1 MANPNA
7 IWPDVN
13 VALWAPTKRSFHLYA
28 QMLGKMRVALSPA
41 QPNWMFTALY
51 LTARGITT
59 GPIPW
64 HGTSVEGSIDVF
76 SSEMIVARS
85 TGETRRI
92 PLVPARTVAEIYA
105 DLQAALEALDVA
117 CTITPIPQEVA
128 DTTPLNEDHREPAY
142 DPAAVQR
149 WFAACTATATTFDAW
164 RAHFFGRTGIQV
176 WWGALDLSLMLFN
189 GKHVPAPMDRGYL
202 LKYDLDAELMNV
214 GLYFG
219 DENNP
224 AVFYGYI
231 HPQPPGVEAAPMP
244 SGAAWSATMKEWI
257 LPYDVVRNADDPQA
271 LLRAFCDAIYRQCI
285 DAAGWDRDALSY
297 AAPKRRV

>member
-1 MANPNA
+1 MANSSA

-13 VALWAPTKRSFHLYA
+13 VALWAPTKRSFHLYT
-28 QMLGKMRVALSPA
+28 QMLGKMRVSLSPA

-51 LTARGITT
+51 LTARGLTT

-64 HGTSVEGSIDVF
+64 HGTSLEASIDVF

-85 TGETRRI
+85 NGETRRI
-92 PLVPARTVAEIYA
+92 PLVPARTVAEIYV
-105 DLQAALEALDVA
+105 DLQATLEALDVE
-117 CTITPIPQEVA
+117 CTITPIPQELA
-128 DTTPLNEDHREPAY
+128 DTTPLHEDRRTPAY

-149 WFAACTATATTFDAW
+149 WFAASTAAAGTFDAW

-176 WWGALDLSLMLFN
+176 WWGALDLSLMLFT
-189 GKHVPAPMDRGYL
+189 GKHVPAPTDRGYL
-202 LKYDLDAELMNV
+202 FRYDMDAELMNV

-224 AVFYGYI
+224 PVFYGYI
-231 HPQPPGVEAAPMP
+231 YPQPPSVDVAPMP
-244 SGAAWSATMKEWI
+244 PGAAWSAAMGEWI
-257 LPYDVVRNADDPQA
+257 LPYDLVRAADDPA
-271 LLRAFCDAIYRQCI
+271 AMLSAFLDAVYQQCI

-297 AAPKRRV
+297 AAPKRRL